1 MPGPGGGSRGGGGG
15 RGFGGGGGFGGGSRG
30 GGRGFGGGYHG
41 GYHHHHYYHRPRG
54 FYGFF
59 GPRYY
64 YGGVGGGGCLG
75 ILLAPIIVL
84 VIAAMLIISSLTS
97 LIQGGTVNYNE
108 EALQDYANEQYME
121 AFGESTAYEDN
132 ILLVLLVE
140 EENYYDYSYI
150 AWVGDHVARNI
161 NYMFGAEYTELG
173 RAIASSSINGDN
185 YKYALTQGLS
195 DVVDKMTS
203 HIKALGL
210 ESSFTCNEVHNQVE
224 SRLVNKSAI
233 SINVKSVET
242 SLNAFTEATGI
253 SIVIVVE
260 EAEEVYGRRM
270 ASADIFFSLI
280 GIGLVVLAVVLVVK
294 GVKES
299 RKQKNKDDSAYN
311 PNNSNNNN
319 NDFNY

>member
-41 GYHHHHYYHRPRG
+41 GYHHHYYHRPRG

-64 YGGVGGGGCLG
+64 YGGMGGGCLG

-84 VIAAMLIISSLTS
+84 VLAAMLILSSLTS
-97 LIQGGTVNYNE
+97 LLQGGTVNYNE
-108 EALQDYANEQYME
+108 EALQDYANAQYME
-121 AFGESTAYEDN
+121 AFGESDGYEDN

-140 EENYYDYSYI
+140 EENYYEYNYI
-150 AWVGDHVARNI
+150 AWVGDHVDTDI

-173 RAIASSSINGDN
+173 RAFANSSINSDN
-185 YKYALTQGLS
+185 YKYAITQGLS
-195 DVVDKMTS
+195 AVVGKMS
-203 HIKALGL
+203 NHVKALGL
-210 ESSFTCNEVHNQVE
+210 ESSFTCAEKHGQTE
-224 SRLVNKSAI
+224 SRIVNKSAI
-233 SINVKSVET
+233 DINAKTVDTALKS
-242 SLNAFTEATGI
+242 FTEATGI
-253 SIVIVVE
+253 SMVIVVE

-270 ASADIFFSLI
+270 ASVDIFFSLI
-280 GIGLVVLAVVLVVK
+280 GIGLIVLAVVLVVK
-294 GVKES
+294 GIKEGK
-299 RKQKNKDDSAYN
+299 KQKNKDDSTYN
-311 PNNSNNNN
+311 ANNSNNNN

>member
-30 GGRGFGGGYHG
+30 GGRGFGGYHG

-54 FYGFF
+54 FWGFF

-64 YGGVGGGGCLG
+64 YGGMGGGCLG
-75 ILLAPIIVL
+75 VLLAPIIVMVL
-84 VIAAMLIISSLTS
+84 AATLIISSFGS
-97 LIQGGTVNYNE
+97 LLQGGTVNYSE

-132 ILLVLLVE
+132 ILIVLLVE

-150 AWVGDHVARNI
+150 AWVGDHVDRDI

-173 RAIASSSINGDN
+173 RAIANSSINSGN

-195 DVVDKMTS
+195 AVVDKMAT
-203 HIKALGL
+203 HIKALDL
-210 ESSFTCNEVHNQVE
+210 ESSFTCNEAHNQAE
-224 SRLVNKSAI
+224 SRLVNNSAI
-233 SINVKSVET
+233 SINAKTVDDALKK
-242 SLNAFTEATGI
+242 FTESTGI

-260 EAEEVYGRRM
+260 EAEAVYGRRM
-270 ASADIFFSLI
+270 ASVDIFFSLI
-280 GIGLVVLAVVLVVK
+280 GIGLIVLAVVLVVK
-294 GVKES
+294 GVQES
-299 RKQKNKDDSAYN
+299 KKQKNKDDSAYN